1 MALYESKVRT
11 RNNKIKRVEVRA
23 KSSREAEASFSKAGR
38 VISVRRKVS
47 FDLRRGLSEAERQV
61 MFTRLASMLT
71 SKVGTSDALGLLRD
85 TFSGRIQEISG
96 KLLGYLDSG
105 DDLAEAIE
113 RVGPPDFPEAT
124 VALIKAGA
132 RSGETGKAIKDAA
145 TFEYELH
152 NVKKG
157 AAKGLWTGV
166 FSFLFA
172 GALTVV
178 STLYVGP
185 KIMDSPLIKSA
196 GSGVDIGWINT
207 TANVVGYTMAA
218 LLILATALWLL
229 SAVGRRVLPA
239 QADGLVLKIPY
250 YKDLVLSRNNFIV
263 FYGLSLLI
271 RSGVRIEEA
280 LRLSAHGA
288 PRGALKND
296 LLAGERAVKTGK
308 PWAAAM
314 VTLHPTDKAALLSAV
329 DREQTAHTLD
339 TLANQ
344 YRELYAQRLA
354 SFVPIVNMLAAIFM
368 TVAGG
373 ILFGESIMPMLMASK
388 SLLG

>member
-23 KSSREAEASFSKAGR
+23 KSSREAEASFSKSGR

-47 FDLRRGLSEAERQV
+47 FDLSRGLSEAERQV

-218 LLILATALWLL
+218 LLILATVLWLL
-229 SAVGRRVLPA
+229 SVVGRRVLPT
-239 QADGLVLKIPY
+239 QADGLILKIPY

-314 VTLHPTDKAALLSAV
+314 ATLHPTDKAALLSAV